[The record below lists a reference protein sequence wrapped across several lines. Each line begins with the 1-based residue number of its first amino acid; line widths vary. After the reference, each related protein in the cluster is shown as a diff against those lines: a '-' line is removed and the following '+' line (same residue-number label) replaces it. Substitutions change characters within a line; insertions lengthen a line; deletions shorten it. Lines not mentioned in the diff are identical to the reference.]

1 MFRIFLRL
9 GTALSLAVIATA
21 LVFWWRNNTATER
34 QVAALQM
41 QKHELEQ
48 VVTRLNT
55 EARVADVIVME
66 QKTENERTKTQL
78 LFVEYD
84 RAGKPMAPRE
94 FWVAGKQVHVD
105 AEVIEFEQ
113 DYVMKGDPLRGHA
126 IALFTPRLR
135 RPAVTRQRLSDRHA
149 RRYPEILSRQRKAPT
164 SAFEAGLWK
173 QFWTLESDTDAQ
185 QKSGVKV
192 AVGKGVWGPFEPGKL
207 YTITLGSDGNL
218 SRRVE
223 PIRGVYG
230 AYIEML
236 RKNAGG

>member
-1 MFRIFLRL
+1 
-9 GTALSLAVIATA
+9 
-21 LVFWWRNNTATER
+21 
-34 QVAALQM
+34 
-41 QKHELEQ
+41 HELEQ
-48 VVTRLNT
+48 VVTRLNS
-55 EARVADVIVME
+55 EARVADVIVTD
-66 QKTENERTKTQL
+66 QKTENDRTKTQL

-84 RAGKPMAPRE
+84 RAGKPMEPRE

-126 IALFTPRLR
+126 IALFTRLYGDQQSPDSGSSIDTPGDIPKFYR
-135 RPAVTRQRLSDRHA
+135 DSDSPA
-149 RRYPEILSRQRKAPT
+149 

-173 QFWTLESDTDAQ
+173 QFWTLEGDADAQ

-207 YTITLGSDGNL
+207 YTITLGADGNL

-236 RKNAGG
+236 RTKVAH